1 MSQVAELPEPTTVE
15 SHSYHE
21 PEPIAYRPVPV
32 SAVVAI
38 VLGVLSAIALLG
50 LTGAIVAI
58 LGILVGAYSLIRIVL
73 SRGDLGG
80 KVPAAL
86 GLVLSTG
93 FLVAGI
99 AYQVHLY
106 RTEVPEGF
114 QRVSFSNDLS
124 AKGFVYTQEG
134 IALHP
139 DLEPL
144 VGQKLFLKGYM
155 YPTQQTTDLPN
166 FLLVEDSGTCCF
178 GGEPKLEDMIGV
190 IMEDGKTANHYAGK
204 VSVAGELMVNTQY
217 SGQNK
222 LEPIFLIK
230 GHRVSKSKTDLE

>member
-1 MSQVAELPEPTTVE
+1 MSQVAELPESVATE
-15 SHSYHE
+15 SYEE
-21 PEPIAYRPVPV
+21 PQQIAYRPVPV

-38 VLGVLSAIALLG
+38 VLGVLSSIALLG

-58 LGILVGAYSLIRIVL
+58 LGMLVSVYSLIRIL
-73 SRGDLGG
+73 ASRGDLGG
-80 KVPAAL
+80 KIPAGL
-86 GLVLSTG
+86 GLLLSLG
-93 FLVAGI
+93 FLAAGV

-114 QRVSFSNDLS
+114 QRVSFSNELS
-124 AKGFVYTQEG
+124 AKGFLYAPEG

-139 DLEPL
+139 DLQPL

-190 IMEDGKTANHYAGK
+190 IMEEGKTANHYAGK
-204 VSVAGELMVNTQY
+204 VSVAGELMLNTQY

-222 LEPIFLIK
+222 LEPIFLMK
-230 GHRVSKSKTDLE
+230 GHLVSKSKTDLE

>member
-1 MSQVAELPEPTTVE
+1 MSQVAELPEPPVTETYE
-15 SHSYHE
+15 E
-21 PEPIAYRPVPV
+21 PQQIVYRPVPV

-50 LTGAIVAI
+50 LTGAIVAL
-58 LGILVGAYSLIRIVL
+58 LGVVVGAYSLIRIL
-73 SRGDLGG
+73 AARGDLGG
-80 KVPAAL
+80 RIPATL
-86 GLVLSTG
+86 GLMLSLG

-106 RTEVPEGF
+106 RTEVPDGF
-114 QRVSFSNDLS
+114 QRVSFSHELS
-124 AKGFVYTQEG
+124 AKGFLYTPEG

-155 YPTQQTTDLPN
+155 YPTQQTTNLPN

-190 IMEDGKTANHYAGK
+190 IMEDGKTANHYTGK

-222 LEPIFLIK
+222 LEPIFLMK
-230 GHRVSKSKTDLE
+230 GHYVSKSKTDLE